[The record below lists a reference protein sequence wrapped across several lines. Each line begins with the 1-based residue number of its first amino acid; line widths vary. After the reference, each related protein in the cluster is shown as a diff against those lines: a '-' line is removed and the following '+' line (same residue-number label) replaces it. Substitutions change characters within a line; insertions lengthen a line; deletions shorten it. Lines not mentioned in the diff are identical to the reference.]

1 MAGKI
6 ITNILPTKSYL
17 KKYKVVDDDLCDR
30 CKEES
35 DSIIHNLW
43 DCFKIVP
50 ILSEIIKLVKDC
62 TNLREDISMRQYL
75 FGLCEAN
82 DEGTNHV
89 LLEAKMFLFYN
100 LKDNINESVESS
112 VNRFLGVVRNVMIK
126 EKALARNAIRY
137 SRYEE
142 KWKLFTN
149 IYDFRGPD
157 NLTWSTPLRQ

>member
-1 MAGKI
+1 
-6 ITNILPTKSYL
+6 
-17 KKYKVVDDDLCDR
+17 
-30 CKEES
+30 
-35 DSIIHNLW
+35 
-43 DCFKIVP
+43 
-50 ILSEIIKLVKDC
+50 
-62 TNLREDISMRQYL
+62 MRQYL

-157 NLTWSTPLRQ
+157 NLTWSTPLHQ